1 MVKVRK
7 ILIVDD
13 EEIVVAG
20 IQKGLEYTGHAVKT
34 ILGGEGAIKLTAK
47 EHFDL
52 VIVDLVM
59 PGINGVETCKGIK
72 TVSPATEVM
81 LLSGFPN
88 EIERLLPSFLAAG
101 GIDLFLRKPLYATEV
116 EETIKKL
123 FDRQDVLEANQA
135 RRKKFD

>member
-1 MVKVRK
+1 MGDIKK

-20 IQKGLEYTGHAVKT
+20 IKKGLEFTGHNVKT
-34 ILGGEGAIKLTAK
+34 ILGGTGAIKLSSE

-59 PGINGVETCKGIK
+59 PGINGVETCRGIK
-72 TVSPATEVM
+72 QVSPTTEVV

-101 GIDLFLRKPLYATEV
+101 GRDLFLRKPLYATEV
-116 EETIKKL
+116 EETIQKL
-123 FDRQDVLEANQA
+123 FREQDAIGAKGVFGG
-135 RRKKFD
+135 KY

>member
-1 MVKVRK
+1 MDNLRK

-20 IQKGLEYTGHAVKT
+20 IKKGLEYTGHNVKT
-34 ILGGEGAIKLTAK
+34 ILGGKEAIKLAAK

-59 PGINGVETCKGIK
+59 PGLNGVETCRGIK
-72 TVSPATEVM
+72 EVSPSTEIV

-101 GIDLFLRKPLYATEV
+101 GRDLFLRKPLYATEV
-116 EETIKKL
+116 EETIHKL
-123 FDRQDVLEANQA
+123 FKENDAIEA
-135 RRKKFD
+135 RRIKRNK